1 MAEHFSSTPAVC
13 SWKSLS
19 GQELHQRLTS
29 LGLVLDT
36 QEKVII
42 CTKCQYALKP
52 SDAVSKHL
60 GDRHDISTRARHG
73 LSAFVK
79 QLQLPDPSRLEPRP
93 GGCASHPNLATKSG
107 VACRQCDYRST
118 SLDLVQRHLAKTHG
132 EGGGCKTWLRDQ
144 IRNNLLLQ
152 SWTQNGSAYWIV
164 GVNGGNELGA
174 HLDTPQA
181 SPERRQKLTALHE
194 RELQRARNEEA

>member
-1 MAEHFSSTPAVC
+1 MAELSSFTPAVR

-42 CTKCQYALKP
+42 CTTCQYALKP

-60 GDRHDISTRARHG
+60 GDRHDISTKARHG

-93 GGCASHPNLATKSG
+93 DGCAPHPNLATKSG
-107 VACRQCDYRST
+107 VACGQCDYRST
-118 SLDLVQRHLAKTHG
+118 SLDLAQRQLAKTHG
-132 EGGGCKTWLRDQ
+132 EKGGRKTWLRDH
-144 IRNNLLLQ
+144 IRNDLLPQ
-152 SWTQNGSAYWIV
+152 NWTQNGSAYWIV
-164 GVNGGNELGA
+164 GLNGES
-174 HLDTPQA
+174 T
-181 SPERRQKLTALHE
+181 
-194 RELQRARNEEA
+194 